1 MSEAKGKVR
10 VATVWLSG
18 CSGCHMSLLDLDERL
33 LELARKVELV
43 YSPVV
48 DIKGFPDG
56 VDVTFVEG
64 AVGNAEHLHLIQ
76 EIRKKSRLVVALG
89 DCAVTGN
96 VPSMRN
102 PIPREE
108 VLHEVYGEGEVPGLE
123 EGEVP
128 KLLPRAL
135 PLSMVVPVDGFLHGC
150 PPPAERIW
158 RFIQRLLSGEA
169 LTLSGEDLR
178 FG

>member
-1 MSEAKGKVR
+1 MSKVK
-10 VATVWLSG
+10 VATVWLSS

-33 LELARKVELV
+33 LELAQKIEIV
-43 YSPVV
+43 YSPVA
-48 DIKGFPDG
+48 DIKEFPEG
-56 VDVTFVEG
+56 VDVTLVEG
-64 AVGNAEHLHLIQ
+64 AVGNSEHLHLAR
-76 EIRKKSRLVVALG
+76 EIRAKSKLVIALG

-108 VLHEVYGEGEVPGLE
+108 VLQAVYGEGEVPGLE

-135 PLSMVVPVDGFLHGC
+135 PLAMVIPVDGFIHGC
-150 PPPAERIW
+150 PPPADRIW
-158 RFIQRLLSGEA
+158 KLLQKLLAGEA
-169 LTLSGEDLR
+169 PVLTGEDLR

>member
-1 MSEAKGKVR
+1 VADKLR
-10 VATVWLSG
+10 VATVWFSG
-18 CSGCHMSLLDLDERL
+18 CSGCHMSFLDLDERL
-33 LELARKVELV
+33 VEFATKAQLV

-48 DIKGFPDG
+48 DIKEFPEG
-56 VDVTFVEG
+56 VDVTLVEG
-64 AVGNAEHLHLIQ
+64 AVGNSEQLHLAR
-76 EIRKKSRLVVALG
+76 EIRRKSKLVIAFG

-108 VLHEVYGEGEVPGLE
+108 VLRVSYGEGEIPGLE

-128 KLLPRAL
+128 KLLPQAL
-135 PLSMVVPVDGFLHGC
+135 PLGMVIRVDGFLPGC
-150 PPPAERIW
+150 PPSADRIW
-158 RFIQRLLSGEA
+158 KFLKQVLAGEA
-169 LTLSGEDLR
+169 PALAGEDLR